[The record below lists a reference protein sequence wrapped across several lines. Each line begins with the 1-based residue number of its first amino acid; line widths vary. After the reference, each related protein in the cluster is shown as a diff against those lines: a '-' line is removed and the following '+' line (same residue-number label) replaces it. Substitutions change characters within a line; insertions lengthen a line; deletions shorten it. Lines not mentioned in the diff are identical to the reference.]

1 MGKKRVIGKQEPD
14 EVSRYKS
21 PNTGEYV
28 MASQY
33 IAEIIVSRKAN
44 KDGIKLEYKYWNN
57 KDHKYHKQFKY
68 QVSQAAILL
77 KKYRCRSIIITL
89 NEMAWCFSLKNPKF
103 LQRVE
108 QKNAIL
114 LKSEEEARC
123 RVIQVTDTT
132 AVSKPVS
139 SNKTMLSKLRKING
153 KEEKE

>member
-14 EVSRYKS
+14 EVSKYKS

-44 KDGIKLEYKYWNN
+44 KDGVKLEYKYWNN

-77 KKYRCRSIIITL
+77 KKYRCKAIVITL
-89 NEMAWCFSLKNPKF
+89 NEMYWCFSLKNPKF
-103 LQRVE
+103 LKQLESR
-108 QKNAIL
+108 NAIL
-114 LKSEEEARC
+114 LKSEEEARK
-123 RVIQVTDTT
+123 RVIEVTDAT
-132 AVSKPVS
+132 AVSKPIV
-139 SNKTMLSKLRKING
+139 SNKTMLSRLRKING